1 VLLSSGRVCGEGT
14 VAELSAIATA
24 EKGMQPSDDLEEV
37 FLALT

>member
-14 VAELSAIATA
+14 LDELSSLAATHRVTPGA
-24 EKGMQPSDDLEEV
+24 PDLEEV